1 MNKAT
6 IKTDSSYVANS
17 ANRYVCNWQ
26 KNSWKL
32 KGGGPVKHRDL
43 WEKFLELSIK
53 GNSKVKHIKRD
64 SEEEKKIADKLA
76 NEALGEDLIAENID

>member
-26 KNSWKL
+26 KNSWAL
-32 KGGGPVKHRDL
+32 KDGGRVEHREL
-43 WEKFLELSIK
+43 LEKFLELSIK
-53 GNSKVKHIKRD
+53 EDFKGKHIKSD
-64 SEEEKKIADKLA
+64 SE
-76 NEALGEDLIAENID
+76 